1 MGEGH
6 VLALKTDGTVLAAGD
21 NSNEQCDVSGW
32 TDIIAV
38 YAQKN
43 TSFGLRADGT
53 VVTAGPLE
61 NGMEKIKTWR
71 DMKMLAFGTYDKKPF
86 ALGVKRDGSLSVV
99 GDRLTTLLASKR
111 AAGKDLIWKEKNRF
125 VAAGE
130 NILFGGILGGT
141 MKGVGIDY
149 DGSRDRTAKWED
161 VEAVTCGAGCTYG
174 IRKDGVI
181 LRAGFNKGDRLGDSH
196 PLAESLNLL
205 SESLY
210 LSDQV
215 SYAKDELPILF
226 ELSWGVGVIA
236 ASYHHFLAADGTV
249 YERREG
255 QLDPEKWHD
264 IVAIADCGGISS
276 PMAGIRADG
285 TLVIDGELEDA
296 VKDWNGLYVAPGHR
310 ETILRRIVERMEE
323 DEQHWEEEQRR
334 M

>member
-130 NILFGGILGGT
+130 NILFGGICD
-141 MKGVGIDY
+141 V
-149 DGSRDRTAKWED
+149 SRKNASIAAVIFPFSERNARTAARSRTTK
-161 VEAVTCGAGCTYG
+161 
-174 IRKDGVI
+174 
-181 LRAGFNKGDRLGDSH
+181 
-196 PLAESLNLL
+196 
-205 SESLY
+205 
-210 LSDQV
+210 
-215 SYAKDELPILF
+215 
-226 ELSWGVGVIA
+226 
-236 ASYHHFLAADGTV
+236 
-249 YERREG
+249 
-255 QLDPEKWHD
+255 
-264 IVAIADCGGISS
+264 
-276 PMAGIRADG
+276 
-285 TLVIDGELEDA
+285 
-296 VKDWNGLYVAPGHR
+296 
-310 ETILRRIVERMEE
+310 
-323 DEQHWEEEQRR
+323 EEQTVWQESDYMVRICVLSVCAAC
-334 M
+334 